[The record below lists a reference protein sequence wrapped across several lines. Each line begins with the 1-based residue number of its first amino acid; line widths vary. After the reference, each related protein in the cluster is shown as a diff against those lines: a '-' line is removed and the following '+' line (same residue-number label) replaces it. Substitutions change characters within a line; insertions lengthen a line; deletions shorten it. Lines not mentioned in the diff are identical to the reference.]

1 MRCMDCKHFVAQT
14 EAFGICT
21 NSDYLDSNDDDAIV
35 DNNYYCSR
43 FEAVGEVNWNATTPS
58 TML

>member
-1 MRCMDCKHFVAQT
+1 MRCMDCKHFVTQT

-43 FEAVGEVNWNATTPS
+43 FEAVGEVES
-58 TML
+58 QK